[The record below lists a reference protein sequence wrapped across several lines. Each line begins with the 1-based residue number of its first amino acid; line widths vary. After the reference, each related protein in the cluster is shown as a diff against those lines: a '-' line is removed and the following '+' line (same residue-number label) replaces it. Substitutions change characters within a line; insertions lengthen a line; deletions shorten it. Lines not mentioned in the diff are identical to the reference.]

1 MQSSQPILFASF
13 FFCLRGGVTGRP
25 IFAPEYGYFAF
36 FSAGLRIYGTPIS
49 LNRARRDTR
58 TAYLERAQ
66 EGLVDTHHGTRVVE
80 LATVVRRR
88 EESHQVSFG
97 EKFVPVLDNL
107 SYEQGSQNRPLA
119 RSGAR

>member
-1 MQSSQPILFASF
+1 M
-13 FFCLRGGVTGRP
+13 RGGVTGRP

-80 LATVVRRR
+80 LATIIGCG
-88 EESHQVSFG
+88 EEGHEMPLG
-97 EKFVPVLDNL
+97 EELVAILDDL
-107 SYEQGSQNRPLA
+107 
-119 RSGAR
+119 